1 MLRRVI
7 ALGLTAP
14 LFLSCGENG
23 AIMIWSCDECP
34 EGWTC
39 TEDACIPP
47 HCSNGVMDDH
57 EGETDTDCG
66 GSCAPCRLGAA
77 CETGLD
83 CKDGVCRLGACQA
96 PTCVDGVAN
105 GFETGVDCGTRS
117 CPLCPAGEGCLAGE
131 NCASGVC
138 RERVCQEP
146 SCNDGILNGSE
157 LDVDC
162 GGACR
167 TCK

>member
-1 MLRRVI
+1 
-7 ALGLTAP
+7 
-14 LFLSCGENG
+14 
-23 AIMIWSCDECP
+23 MIWSCDECP

-57 EGETDTDCG
+57 KGETDTDCG

-83 CKDGVCRLGACQA
+83 CKEGVCRLGACQA
-96 PTCVDGVAN
+96 PTCVDGVEN

-146 SCNDGILNGSE
+146 SCDDGTLNGSE